1 MDEYISKTAVLE
13 RMAETLSYFELERK
27 RVAASAVQD
36 CMNIVEKLE
45 PRTVSY
51 EPEKAKRT
59 VDVEPFFKGGQIGRE
74 VMRCGFCQTQ
84 IEKKDR
90 YCGFCGRKLV
100 DPE

>member
-1 MDEYISKTAVLE
+1 MEAYISKIVVLD
-13 RMAETLSYFELERK
+13 RMEETKTYFELERK
-27 RVAASAVQD
+27 HMAASAVKD
-36 CMNIVEKLE
+36 CIKIVEKLE

-51 EPEKAKRT
+51 EPEKAVRT
-59 VDVEPFFKGGQIGRE
+59 VSVEPFFQGGQIGRE

-90 YCGFCGRKLV
+90 FCRFCGRKLV

>member
-1 MDEYISKTAVLE
+1 MEAYISKTAVLE

-36 CMNIVEKLE
+36 CINIVEKLE
-45 PRTVSY
+45 PRTVSF
-51 EPEKAKRT
+51 EPEKAVRT
-59 VDVEPFFKGGQIGRE
+59 VSVEPFFQGGQIGRE

-90 YCGFCGRKLV
+90 FCRFCGRKLV